1 MTWAGV
7 GSCGC
12 RWVGSVW
19 AGVGFGWSEWGEV
32 KEGPGGEWSRH
43 VRVWGRVKFGEARY
57 R

>member
-1 MTWAGV
+1 MWVQVGWIGLGGV
-7 GSCGC
+7 G
-12 RWVGSVW
+12 VE
-19 AGVGFGWSEWGEV
+19 WSEWGEV